1 MKNNKLKLSRDLQEI
16 FKISYKYSKEK
27 KLNVIPIEVFSL
39 TLLDYYLNKRNHSP
53 SNLPLSNYLLS
64 TITEKDKEF
73 ILKAAEDWST
83 DAIDWLEEN
92 VSSLHIDENDKY
104 FTLDLGIDSELE
116 YVIDCSIEHTK
127 HVYPEREDILDTDVI
142 LEKLIE
148 HSDSDVTDVLVGL
161 GITSDNI
168 SKLYESKIKTKSNKD
183 VMSALMEIAK
193 SIVEGKMEKE
203 DSSNDNGNNND
214 SSMTNDDEKEFEKY
228 GNSNPLSGQEL
239 DPNSDTPYL
248 DQFSINMNNYAKSG
262 KYDPVIG
269 RDTLVDSIIEILCK
283 RKKANVALVGEAGV
297 GKSSVVELL
306 AQRIVNNDVPVSLKN
321 KKIHALNL
329 NDLVAGTKYRGEYEE
344 RLQKIIKEVCS
355 SKDIIVYIDELHALV
370 GNGGTGGGDG
380 ANILKPYLARGE
392 FQCIGAT
399 TNDEYRRYIEKD
411 AALNRRFTQVE
422 VKEPSKEETIKILKG
437 LSGAYEKYHRVRLDK
452 DTIEYCVEWAD
463 RYITDKNFPD
473 KAIDVLD
480 LSSSIISLKRIIESP
495 KTTELEDKL
504 KNIIEEKIK
513 AVQVDMDFE
522 RGEELR
528 KEEKAIQKLIDAEI
542 KNSDRDAKNRKTWP
556 VITLEA
562 VASAVSKMTGIPAEN
577 IIQSDR
583 DKIALMK
590 KELES
595 KVIGQQEA
603 IDTLVQSLQLNS
615 LGLHN
620 QRKPLCSLLAVGP
633 SGVGK
638 TLIAQ
643 EFAKIFFGSE
653 DALIKVDGGEL
664 KEEHSLSKLI
674 GAPAGY
680 VGYENGDCILEKVRR
695 RKRSLVLLDEIDKMH
710 PALYD
715 IWLSVLETSKCKLAN
730 GTEVDFS
737 NCVIIF
743 TGNIGTRELKEDKNI
758 GFGMKDPG
766 DIARRN
772 KNIVMKSVEKH
783 FRPEFINRL
792 DKVIVFNNLG
802 KEELVKIFNK
812 ELLKIRTQLNKNK
825 VNIKVSNELRD
836 YIISKCNPIYGARDL
851 SRGIESSVIIPVSNM
866 MLQDV
871 KASKFSVS
879 LGEDNNPRVEVLG

>member
-16 FKISYKYSKEK
+16 FKISYKFSKERK
-27 KLNVIPIEVFSL
+27 MNVIPIEIFSL
-39 TLLDYYLNKRNHSP
+39 TFLDYYLNKRNSSP

-64 TITEKDKEF
+64 TVEEEDRDF
-73 ILKAAEDWST
+73 IIETAEDENA
-83 DAIDWLEEN
+83 DIICWLEEN
-92 VSSLHIDENDKY
+92 ASSLHIDKDDRY
-104 FTLDLGIDSELE
+104 FTVDLGIDPELE
-116 YVIDCSIEHTK
+116 YVINCSIEHTK
-127 HVYPEREDILDTDVI
+127 YVYPEREDILDTDVI

-148 HSDSDVTDVLVGL
+148 HYDSSVIDILIDM
-161 GITSDNI
+161 GITSDSI
-168 SKLYESKIKTKSNKD
+168 SKLYEGEKKIKGGKD
-183 VMSALMEIAK
+183 IMSALMEIAK
-193 SIVEGKMEKE
+193 SMAKDNE
-203 DSSNDNGNNND
+203 STNNDNNSMANNE
-214 SSMTNDDEKEFEKY
+214 DDEKEFEKY
-228 GNSNPLSGQEL
+228 GDTSPLSGQEL

-248 DQFSINMNNYAKSG
+248 DQFSINMNNYAKDG

-269 RDTLVDSIIEILCK
+269 RDALVDSIIEILCK

-306 AQRIVNNDVPVSLKN
+306 AQRIVNNKVPAALKN
-321 KKIHALNL
+321 KEIRALNL

-399 TNDEYRRYIEKD
+399 TNDEYRKYIEKD

-422 VKEPSKEETIKILKG
+422 VKEPSKGETIKILKG

-452 DTIEYCVEWAD
+452 DTIEHCVEWAD

-480 LSSSIISLKRIIESP
+480 LSSSIVSLKRIIESP
-495 KTTELEDKL
+495 KTTDLEDKL

-542 KNSDRDAKNRKTWP
+542 KATEKDARNRKTWP

-562 VASAVSKMTGIPAEN
+562 VSDAVSKMTGIPAEN

-620 QRKPLCSLLAVGP
+620 QKKPLCSLLAVGP

-643 EFAKIFFGSE
+643 EFARIFFGSE
-653 DALIKVDGGEL
+653 DALIKIDGGEL

-695 RKRSLVLLDEIDKMH
+695 HKRSLVLLDEIDKMH

-758 GFGMKDPG
+758 GFGVKDPG

-792 DKVIVFNNLG
+792 DKIIVFNNLG
-802 KEELVKIFNK
+802 KDELVKIFNK

-825 VNIKVSNELRD
+825 VSIKVSNELRD

-851 SRGIESSVIIPVSNM
+851 SRGIESSVIVPVSNM

-871 KASKFSVS
+871 KASKFNVS
-879 LGEDNNPRVEVLG
+879 LDENNNPKVEVLG

>member
-16 FKISYKYSKEK
+16 FKISYKYSKERK
-27 KLNVIPIEVFSL
+27 MSVIPIEIFSL
-39 TLLDYYLNKRNHSP
+39 TFLDYYLNKRNSSP

-64 TITEKDKEF
+64 TVEEEDRDF
-73 ILKAAEDWST
+73 IIETAEDENA
-83 DAIDWLEEN
+83 DIICWLEEN
-92 VSSLHIDENDKY
+92 ASSLHVDKDDRY
-104 FTLDLGIDSELE
+104 FTIDLGIDPELE
-116 YVIDCSIEHTK
+116 YVINCSIEHTK
-127 HVYPEREDILDTDVI
+127 YVYPEREDILDTDVI

-148 HSDSDVTDVLVGL
+148 HYDSSVIDILIDM
-161 GITSDNI
+161 GITSDSI
-168 SKLYESKIKTKSNKD
+168 SKLYEAEKKIKGGKD
-183 VMSALMEIAK
+183 IMSALMEIAK
-193 SIVEGKMEKE
+193 SMAKGKDDNE
-203 DSSNDNGNNND
+203 STNNDNNSMANNE
-214 SSMTNDDEKEFEKY
+214 DDEKEFEKY
-228 GNSNPLSGQEL
+228 GDTSPLSGQEL

-248 DQFSINMNNYAKSG
+248 DQFSINMNNYAKDG

-269 RDTLVDSIIEILCK
+269 RDALVDSIIEILCK

-306 AQRIVNNDVPVSLKN
+306 AQRIVNNKVPAALKN
-321 KKIHALNL
+321 KEIRALNL

-399 TNDEYRRYIEKD
+399 TNDEYRKYIEKD

-422 VKEPSKEETIKILKG
+422 VKEPSKGETIKILKG

-452 DTIEYCVEWAD
+452 NTIEYCVEWAD

-480 LSSSIISLKRIIESP
+480 LSSSIVSLKRIIESP

-542 KNSDRDAKNRKTWP
+542 KATEKDARNKKTWP
-556 VITLEA
+556 VITLDA
-562 VASAVSKMTGIPAEN
+562 VSDAVSKMTGIPAEN

-620 QRKPLCSLLAVGP
+620 QKKPLCSLLAVGP

-643 EFAKIFFGSE
+643 EFARIFFGSE
-653 DALIKVDGGEL
+653 DALIKIDGGEL

-695 RKRSLVLLDEIDKMH
+695 HKRSLVLLDEIDKMH

-758 GFGMKDPG
+758 GFGVKDPG

-792 DKVIVFNNLG
+792 DKIIVFNNLG
-802 KEELVKIFNK
+802 KDELVKIFNK
-812 ELLKIRTQLNKNK
+812 ELLKIRAQLNKNK
-825 VNIKVSNELRD
+825 VSIKVSNELRD

-871 KASKFSVS
+871 KASKFNVS
-879 LGEDNNPRVEVLG
+879 LDENNNPKVEVLG

>member
-16 FKISYKYSKEK
+16 FKISYKFSKERK
-27 KLNVIPIEVFSL
+27 MSIIPIEIFSL
-39 TLLDYYLNKRNHSP
+39 TFLDYYLNKRNSSP

-64 TITEKDKEF
+64 TVEEEDRDF
-73 ILKAAEDWST
+73 IIETAEDENA
-83 DAIDWLEEN
+83 DIICWLEEN
-92 VSSLHIDENDKY
+92 ASSLHVDKDDRY
-104 FTLDLGIDSELE
+104 FTVDLGIDPELE
-116 YVIDCSIEHTK
+116 YVINCSIEHTK
-127 HVYPEREDILDTDVI
+127 YVYPEREDILDTDVI

-148 HSDSDVTDVLVGL
+148 HYDSSVIDILIDM
-161 GITSDNI
+161 GITSDSI
-168 SKLYESKIKTKSNKD
+168 SKLYEGEKKIKGGKD
-183 VMSALMEIAK
+183 IMSALMEIAK
-193 SIVEGKMEKE
+193 SVAKDNE
-203 DSSNDNGNNND
+203 STNNDNNSMANNE
-214 SSMTNDDEKEFEKY
+214 DDEKEFEKY
-228 GNSNPLSGQEL
+228 GDTSPLSGQEL

-248 DQFSINMNNYAKSG
+248 DQFSINMNNYAKDG

-269 RDTLVDSIIEILCK
+269 RDALVDSIIEILCK

-306 AQRIVNNDVPVSLKN
+306 AQRIVNNKVPAALKN
-321 KKIHALNL
+321 KEIRALNL

-399 TNDEYRRYIEKD
+399 TNDEYRKYIEKD

-422 VKEPSKEETIKILKG
+422 VKEPSKGETIKILKG

-452 DTIEYCVEWAD
+452 DTIEHCVEWAD

-480 LSSSIISLKRIIESP
+480 LSSSIVSLKRIVESP
-495 KTTELEDKL
+495 KTTDLEDKL

-542 KNSDRDAKNRKTWP
+542 KATEKDARNRKTWP

-562 VASAVSKMTGIPAEN
+562 VSDAVSKMTGIPAEN

-620 QRKPLCSLLAVGP
+620 QKKPLCSLLAVGP

-643 EFAKIFFGSE
+643 EFARIFFGSE
-653 DALIKVDGGEL
+653 DALIKIDGGEL

-695 RKRSLVLLDEIDKMH
+695 HKRSLVLLDEIDKMH

-792 DKVIVFNNLG
+792 DKIIVFNNLG
-802 KEELVKIFNK
+802 KDELVKIFNK

-825 VNIKVSNELRD
+825 VSIKVSNELRD

-851 SRGIESSVIIPVSNM
+851 SRGIESSVIVPVSNM

-871 KASKFSVS
+871 KASKFNVS
-879 LGEDNNPRVEVLG
+879 LDENNNPKVEVLG

>member
-16 FKISYKYSKEK
+16 FKISYKFSKERK
-27 KLNVIPIEVFSL
+27 MSIIPIEIFSL
-39 TLLDYYLNKRNHSP
+39 TFLDYYLNKRNSSP

-64 TITEKDKEF
+64 TVEEEDRDF
-73 ILKAAEDWST
+73 IIETAEDENA
-83 DAIDWLEEN
+83 DIICWLEEN
-92 VSSLHIDENDKY
+92 ASSLHVDKDDRY
-104 FTLDLGIDSELE
+104 FTVDLGIDPELE
-116 YVIDCSIEHTK
+116 YVINCSIEHTK
-127 HVYPEREDILDTDVI
+127 YVYPEREDILDTDVI

-148 HSDSDVTDVLVGL
+148 HYDSSVIDILIDM
-161 GITSDNI
+161 GITSDSI
-168 SKLYESKIKTKSNKD
+168 SKLYEGEKKIKGGKD
-183 VMSALMEIAK
+183 IMSALMEIAK
-193 SIVEGKMEKE
+193 SMAKDNE
-203 DSSNDNGNNND
+203 STNNDNNSMANNE
-214 SSMTNDDEKEFEKY
+214 DDEKEFEKY
-228 GNSNPLSGQEL
+228 GDTSPLSGQEL

-248 DQFSINMNNYAKSG
+248 DQFSINMNNYAKDG

-269 RDTLVDSIIEILCK
+269 RDALVDSIIEILCK

-306 AQRIVNNDVPVSLKN
+306 AQRIVNNKVPAALKN
-321 KKIHALNL
+321 KEIRALNL

-399 TNDEYRRYIEKD
+399 TNDEYRKYIEKD

-422 VKEPSKEETIKILKG
+422 VKEPSKGETIKILKG

-452 DTIEYCVEWAD
+452 DTIEHCVEWAD

-480 LSSSIISLKRIIESP
+480 LSSSIVSLKRIVESP
-495 KTTELEDKL
+495 KTTDLEDKL

-542 KNSDRDAKNRKTWP
+542 KATEKDARNRKTWP

-562 VASAVSKMTGIPAEN
+562 VSDAVSKMTGIPAEN

-620 QRKPLCSLLAVGP
+620 QKKPLCSLLAVGP

-643 EFAKIFFGSE
+643 EFARIFFGSE
-653 DALIKVDGGEL
+653 DALIKIDGGEL

-695 RKRSLVLLDEIDKMH
+695 HKRSLVLLDEIDKMH

-792 DKVIVFNNLG
+792 DKIIVFNNLG
-802 KEELVKIFNK
+802 KDELVKIFNK

-825 VNIKVSNELRD
+825 VSIKVSNELRD

-851 SRGIESSVIIPVSNM
+851 SRGIESSVIVPVSNM

-871 KASKFSVS
+871 KASKFNVS
-879 LGEDNNPRVEVLG
+879 LDENNNPKVEVLG

>member
-16 FKISYKYSKEK
+16 FKISYKFSKERK
-27 KLNVIPIEVFSL
+27 MNVIPIEIFSL
-39 TLLDYYLNKRNHSP
+39 TFLDYYLNKRNSSP

-64 TITEKDKEF
+64 TIEEEDRDF
-73 ILKAAEDWST
+73 IIETAEDENA
-83 DAIDWLEEN
+83 DVICWLEEN
-92 VSSLHIDENDKY
+92 ASSLHVDKDDRY
-104 FTLDLGIDSELE
+104 FTIDLGIDPELE
-116 YVIDCSIEHTK
+116 YVINCSIEHTK
-127 HVYPEREDILDTDVI
+127 YVYPEREDILDTDVI

-148 HSDSDVTDVLVGL
+148 HYDSSVIDILIDM
-161 GITSDNI
+161 GITSDSI
-168 SKLYESKIKTKSNKD
+168 GKLYEAEKKIKGGKD
-183 VMSALMEIAK
+183 IMSALMEIAK
-193 SIVEGKMEKE
+193 SMAKGKDGNDE
-203 DSSNDNGNNND
+203 STNNDNNSMANNE
-214 SSMTNDDEKEFEKY
+214 DDEKEFEKY
-228 GNSNPLSGQEL
+228 GDTSPLSGQEL

-248 DQFSINMNNYAKSG
+248 DQFSINMNSYAKDG

-306 AQRIVNNDVPVSLKN
+306 AQRIVNDKVPAALKN
-321 KKIHALNL
+321 KEIRALNL

-452 DTIEYCVEWAD
+452 NTIEYCVEWAD

-480 LSSSIISLKRIIESP
+480 LSSSIVSLKRIIESP

-522 RGEELR
+522 RGEVLR
-528 KEEKAIQKLIDAEI
+528 KEEKAVQKLIDAEI
-542 KNSDRDAKNRKTWP
+542 KATEKDAKNKKTWP

-562 VASAVSKMTGIPAEN
+562 VSSAVSKITGIPAES

-620 QRKPLCSLLAVGP
+620 QKKPLCSLLAVGP

-643 EFAKIFFGSE
+643 EFARIFFGSE
-653 DALIKVDGGEL
+653 DALIKIDGGEL

-695 RKRSLVLLDEIDKMH
+695 HKRSLVLLDEIDKMH

-792 DKVIVFNNLG
+792 DKIIVFNNLG
-802 KEELVKIFNK
+802 KDELVKIFNK

-825 VNIKVSNELRD
+825 VSIKVSNELRD

-871 KASKFSVS
+871 KASKFNVS
-879 LGEDNNPRVEVLG
+879 LDENNNPKVEVLG

>member
-16 FKISYKYSKEK
+16 FKISYKFSKERK
-27 KLNVIPIEVFSL
+27 MSVIPIEIFSL
-39 TLLDYYLNKRNHSP
+39 TFLDYYLNKRNSSP

-64 TITEKDKEF
+64 TVEEEDRDF
-73 ILKAAEDWST
+73 IIETAEDENA
-83 DAIDWLEEN
+83 DVICWLEEN
-92 VSSLHIDENDKY
+92 ASSLHIDKDDRY
-104 FTLDLGIDSELE
+104 FTVDLGIDPELE
-116 YVIDCSIEHTK
+116 YVINCSIEHTK
-127 HVYPEREDILDTDVI
+127 YVYPEREDILDTDVI

-148 HSDSDVTDVLVGL
+148 HYDSSVIDILIDM
-161 GITSDNI
+161 GITSDSI
-168 SKLYESKIKTKSNKD
+168 SKLYEGEKKIKGGKD
-183 VMSALMEIAK
+183 IMSALMKIAK
-193 SIVEGKMEKE
+193 SMVEDKE
-203 DSSNDNGNNND
+203 STDNNNN
-214 SSMTNDDEKEFEKY
+214 SMANNEDDEKEFEKY
-228 GNSNPLSGQEL
+228 GDTSPLSGQEL

-248 DQFSINMNNYAKSG
+248 DQFSINMNSYAKDG

-269 RDTLVDSIIEILCK
+269 RDALVDSIIEILCK

-306 AQRIVNNDVPVSLKN
+306 AQRIVNNKVPAALKN
-321 KKIHALNL
+321 KELRALNL

-422 VKEPSKEETIKILKG
+422 VKEPSKGETIKILKG

-480 LSSSIISLKRIIESP
+480 LSSSIVSLKRIIESP

-542 KNSDRDAKNRKTWP
+542 KATEKDARNKKTWP

-562 VASAVSKMTGIPAEN
+562 VSDAVSKMTGIPAEN

-620 QRKPLCSLLAVGP
+620 QKKPLCSLLAVGP

-643 EFAKIFFGSE
+643 EFARIFFGSE
-653 DALIKVDGGEL
+653 DALIKIDGGEL

-695 RKRSLVLLDEIDKMH
+695 HKRSLVLLDEIDKMH

-758 GFGMKDPG
+758 GFGIKDPG

-792 DKVIVFNNLG
+792 DKIIVFNNLG
-802 KEELVKIFNK
+802 KDELVKIFNK

-825 VNIKVSNELRD
+825 VSIKVSNELRD

-851 SRGIESSVIIPVSNM
+851 SRGIESSVIVPVSNM

-871 KASKFSVS
+871 KASKFNVS
-879 LGEDNNPRVEVLG
+879 LDENNNPKVEILG

>member
-16 FKISYKYSKEK
+16 FKISYKFSKERK
-27 KLNVIPIEVFSL
+27 MNVIPIEIFSL
-39 TLLDYYLNKRNHSP
+39 TFLDYYLNKRNSSP

-64 TITEKDKEF
+64 TIEEEDRDF
-73 ILKAAEDWST
+73 IIETAEDENA
-83 DAIDWLEEN
+83 DIICWLEEN
-92 VSSLHIDENDKY
+92 ASSLHVDKDDRY
-104 FTLDLGIDSELE
+104 FTVDLGIDPELE
-116 YVIDCSIEHTK
+116 YVINCSIEHTK
-127 HVYPEREDILDTDVI
+127 YVYPEREDILDTDVI

-148 HSDSDVTDVLVGL
+148 HYDSSVIDILIDM
-161 GITSDNI
+161 GITSDSI
-168 SKLYESKIKTKSNKD
+168 SKLYEGEKKIKGGKD
-183 VMSALMEIAK
+183 IMSALMEIAK
-193 SIVEGKMEKE
+193 SMAKDKE
-203 DSSNDNGNNND
+203 STNNDNNSMANNE
-214 SSMTNDDEKEFEKY
+214 DDEKEFEKY
-228 GNSNPLSGQEL
+228 GDTSPLSGQEL

-248 DQFSINMNNYAKSG
+248 DQFSINMNNYAKDG

-269 RDTLVDSIIEILCK
+269 RDALVDSIIEILCK

-306 AQRIVNNDVPVSLKN
+306 AQRIVNNKVPAALKN
-321 KKIHALNL
+321 KEIRALNL

-399 TNDEYRRYIEKD
+399 TNDEYRKYIEKD

-422 VKEPSKEETIKILKG
+422 VKEPSKGETIKILKG

-452 DTIEYCVEWAD
+452 DTIEHCVEWAD

-480 LSSSIISLKRIIESP
+480 LSSSIVSLKRIVESP
-495 KTTELEDKL
+495 KTTDLEDKL

-542 KNSDRDAKNRKTWP
+542 KATEKDARNRKTWP
-556 VITLEA
+556 VITLDA
-562 VASAVSKMTGIPAEN
+562 VSDAVSKMTGIPAEN

-620 QRKPLCSLLAVGP
+620 QKKPLCSLLAVGP

-643 EFAKIFFGSE
+643 EFARIFFGSE
-653 DALIKVDGGEL
+653 DALIKIDGGEL

-695 RKRSLVLLDEIDKMH
+695 HKRSLVLLDEIDKMH

-758 GFGMKDPG
+758 GFGIKDPG

-792 DKVIVFNNLG
+792 DKIIVFNNLG
-802 KEELVKIFNK
+802 KDELVKIFNK

-825 VNIKVSNELRD
+825 VSIKVSNELRD

-871 KASKFSVS
+871 KASKFNVS
-879 LGEDNNPRVEVLG
+879 LDENNNPKVEVLG